1 MFVSK
6 KKFRTLEIEVML
18 AKAHIDGIELTL
30 SVYVK
35 QLSEVLD
42 QNKSIIDTNK
52 LVLDKL
58 EDILKSKGLE

>member
-6 KKFRTLEIEVML
+6 KKFRSLEIDLML

-35 QLSEVLD
+35 QISELID
-42 QNKSIIDTNK
+42 QYQSIIDANK

-58 EDILKSKGLE
+58 EEILKSKGLE